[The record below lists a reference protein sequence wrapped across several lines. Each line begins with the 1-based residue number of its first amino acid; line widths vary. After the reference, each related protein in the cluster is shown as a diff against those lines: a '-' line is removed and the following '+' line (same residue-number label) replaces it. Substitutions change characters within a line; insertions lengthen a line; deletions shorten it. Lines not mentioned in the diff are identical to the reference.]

1 MIEVLFAESEVASM
15 KDVKNAVLTGK
26 TAGLVAVWSA
36 RKKKASKKEHTGW
49 IEGTPEEVICLGFLL
64 DIGDIREN
72 VNSAYRKTL
81 IHDLYTQ
88 EAWGKNPEVDAEFWN
103 LADIYVRELQRL
115 KNYLKKGETIR
126 IWYSDAPYSVCGFYH
141 VCSILSE
148 ANNQIRVVKL
158 PEHIVRGSEV
168 ISYQHWGEVA
178 AEEFAGFLPYEREL
192 SREEVRMY
200 RALWM
205 ELQEDNM
212 PLRAVI
218 NGKVMGVGEEF
229 YDFLIWKEL
238 SQKPIKEARLIGN
251 ILGKYPISIGDWWYA
266 KRIQQFI
273 EQGNIKVMEDSENS
287 YARRI
292 CLV

>member
-1 MIEVLFAESEVASM
+1 M
-15 KDVKNAVLTGK
+15 
-26 TAGLVAVWSA
+26 
-36 RKKKASKKEHTGW
+36 
-49 IEGTPEEVICLGFLL
+49 
-64 DIGDIREN
+64 
-72 VNSAYRKTL
+72 
-81 IHDLYTQ
+81 
-88 EAWGKNPEVDAEFWN
+88 
-103 LADIYVRELQRL
+103 
-115 KNYLKKGETIR
+115 
-126 IWYSDAPYSVCGFYH
+126 
-141 VCSILSE
+141 
-148 ANNQIRVVKL
+148 
-158 PEHIVRGSEV
+158 
-168 ISYQHWGEVA
+168 
-178 AEEFAGFLPYEREL
+178 PYEREL

>member
-1 MIEVLFAESEVASM
+1 MIEVLFAESEAASM
-15 KDVKNAVLTGK
+15 K
-26 TAGLVAVWSA
+26 AG
-36 RKKKASKKEHTGW
+36 KKKPLKREPAGG

-64 DIGDIREN
+64 DIGGIREN
-72 VNSAYRKTL
+72 VDSAYRKTL

-103 LADIYVRELQRL
+103 LADVYVRELQRL
-115 KNYLKKGETIR
+115 KNYLEEGETIR

-158 PEHIVRGSEV
+158 PEHIVRGSEI

-178 AEEFAGFLPYEREL
+178 AEEFAGFLRYEREL

-200 RALWM
+200 RTLWM

-238 SQKPIKEARLIGN
+238 SPKPIKEARLIGN

-266 KRIQQFI
+266 KRIQQCI

-287 YARRI
+287 YARLICRI
-292 CLV
+292 

>member
-1 MIEVLFAESEVASM
+1 MVEVLFAESEAASM
-15 KDVKNAVLTGK
+15 QAGK
-26 TAGLVAVWSA
+26 KRPLKREPAG
-36 RKKKASKKEHTGW
+36 G

-72 VNSAYRKTL
+72 VDSAYRKTL

-88 EAWGKNPEVDAEFWN
+88 EAWGKDPEVDAEFWN
-103 LADIYVRELQRL
+103 LADVYVRELQRL
-115 KNYLKKGETIR
+115 KNYLEEGETIR

-148 ANNQIRVVKL
+148 YDNPVRVVKI
-158 PEHIVRGSEV
+158 PEHIVRGNEI
-168 ISYQHWGEVA
+168 ISYRNWGEVA

-200 RALWM
+200 RSLWM
-205 ELQEDNM
+205 ELQEENT
-212 PLRAVI
+212 PLRAII
-218 NGKVMGVGEEF
+218 NGKIMSVGEDF

-238 SQKPIKEARLIGN
+238 TKKPIKEARLIGN

-266 KRIQQFI
+266 KRIHTFLA
-273 EQGNIKVMEDSENS
+273 QGKIRVIEDSKNS
-287 YARRI
+287 YARLI
-292 CLV
+292 CRV